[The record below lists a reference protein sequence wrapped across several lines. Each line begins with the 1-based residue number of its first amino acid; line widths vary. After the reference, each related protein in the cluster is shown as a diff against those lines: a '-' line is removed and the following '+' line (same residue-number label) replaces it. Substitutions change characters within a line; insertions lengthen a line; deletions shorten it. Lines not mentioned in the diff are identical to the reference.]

1 MIYRFVVDYTPT
13 GPAGVSSQRVCSPL
27 YGDDLSVVEEM
38 ESDEWYRKRSMDGRL
53 TFVRGDYEWI
63 MGCAFDGTFK
73 LTVQS
78 STDGGANWYPYFE
91 GTFSR
96 ANLEIDEDNKNVVLN
111 GLNEGGEYNVIENG
125 KDGEYDLM
133 KIIPDSEAKEVQGE
147 VHPALALVD
156 YRQDDISTSDVFCG
170 SYFVSSGYK
179 SDKNDWVTASAINI
193 HDTDTVIGFR
203 GKVISTDG
211 WLLCGIYAEA
221 DVKMDDSL
229 SSANGRYQG
238 VMSYRTIHYHYPSGE
253 DIDNITVKGRLV
265 CDNGCY
271 IDMDF
276 YIDEGDTYNNVYT
289 FKIYDSLD
297 NPIAT
302 ISKPWF
308 LDVFS
313 PSTIII
319 NNSSGVEKLT
329 IYFHYIRATLLTQA
343 GGNADNVLDTGDYYK
358 RMAAFDNS
366 DGGLAI
372 TITTNTVEQPNGHRL
387 VPGTG
392 EQGTMPQ
399 YFAPPDETEHWHP
412 LAEDSWQYASM
423 WYTIEPSVANGL
435 LNRTKVGT
443 FRWTRCWTLGTILD
457 RLLKKISN
465 NKVSFDQS
473 TAGSEFLYATVNP
486 LTQGEPFEY
495 LYTQKSNVMRPSNG
509 GESAARCP
517 VRLDWFLDFLKNA
530 LNCYWWLVERN
541 DGTYAFRVEHVE
553 WFRRGGSYTGHL
565 GDDDQIFDLTKI
577 KTRRNFPR
585 NGEAAKR
592 LDDQLHKYS
601 YDMSGMTEKY
611 TFSWQGDGGSD
622 AFKGNPMFFKA
633 GWVEK
638 GSSESHEV
646 DNIFADLSWLM
657 LNAGTDTASS
667 KNYDGVFV
675 FSGYRADGTLNW
687 RENARP
693 IMRYPQLSSGS
704 HIVAFY
710 DMWLTVP
717 EGDVINVMLRNT
729 DTMTDQSVTSIT
741 GTGRPQVLRLMV
753 DEMLIGGSWVLYV
766 DFGTDW
772 QQVVIH
778 RIHAL
783 TGNVYNVPNTA
794 DRLNPDNYL
803 QNGPLAWP
811 WLQCEYL
818 HYDIP
823 AQRWGYKYD
832 DLDDLDSHE
841 GGWATDGTV
850 KMRKMQDVPLLP
862 LPTRND
868 ERALEQGVKGGL
880 KGSQGRLQTGIVKSA
895 TINLGTRN
903 AELTL
908 MYDMIG

>member
-1 MIYRFVVDYTPT
+1 MIYRYVIDYTPT
-13 GPAGVSSQRVCSPL
+13 DPAGVSSQRVCSPL

-38 ESDEWYRKRSMDGRL
+38 ESGEWYRKRSMDGRL

-125 KDGEYDLM
+125 KDEDYDLM

-147 VHPALALVD
+147 VHPALAMVD
-156 YRQDDISTSDVFCG
+156 YRADSINQSDIYCDAAFSAAGYDSKHPE
-170 SYFVSSGYK
+170 SGYDEYK
-179 SDKNDWVTASAINI
+179 II
-193 HDTDTVIGFR
+193 GTDDSWALMQIACECRIV
-203 GKVISTDG
+203 
-211 WLLCGIYAEA
+211 
-221 DVKMDDSL
+221 MDDT
-229 SSANGRYQG
+229 SSVVNGLYAGIMRYN
-238 VMSYRTIHYHYPSGE
+238 SIHVHYPSGE
-253 DIDNITVKGRLV
+253 DLDETSVFGTMTNSNGCRIDVDIYNAGSPSWITFVRYRVYGSLGNNNPIITFTKPIPRINYSPSSVELESGGNKITV
-265 CDNGCY
+265 Y
-271 IDMDF
+271 
-276 YIDEGDTYNNVYT
+276 Y
-289 FKIYDSLD
+289 
-297 NPIAT
+297 
-302 ISKPWF
+302 
-308 LDVFS
+308 
-313 PSTIII
+313 
-319 NNSSGVEKLT
+319 
-329 IYFHYIRATLLTQA
+329 HYIRATLLTQD

-392 EQGTMPQ
+392 EQGTVPQ
-399 YFAPPDETEHWHP
+399 YFAPPDTEGDWHP

-423 WYTIEPSVANGL
+423 WYTIEPSEENGL
-435 LNRTKVGT
+435 LDRTKVGT

-509 GESAARCP
+509 GESAARCI

-530 LNCYWWLVERN
+530 LNCYWWLKENN

-553 WFRRGGSYTGHL
+553 WFRRGGSYTGQL
-565 GDDDQIFDLTKI
+565 DAQIDLTAI
-577 KTRRNFPR
+577 KARRNFVR
-585 NGEAAKR
+585 NGDAAKR

-633 GWVEK
+633 GWVER

-646 DNIFADLSWLM
+646 DNIFADLGWLM
-657 LNAGTDTASS
+657 LNAGTDTESS

-675 FSGYRADGTLNW
+675 FSGYRRELPSEFV
-687 RENARP
+687 ENAAP
-693 IMRYPQLSSGS
+693 VSQTVDVLIPFGDSRYE
-704 HIVAFY
+704 
-710 DMWLTVP
+710 MWLTVP
-717 EGDVINVMLRNT
+717 VGQNVRVQAVVGSQVEPIAT
-729 DTMTDQSVTSIT
+729 YS
-741 GTGRPQVLRLMV
+741 GTGEPMV
-753 DEMLIGGSWVLYV
+753 IVVTGFIVVPGTTMISI
-766 DFGTDW
+766 DFGSGYRDVT
-772 QQVVIH
+772 VNRVH
-778 RIHAL
+778 GVR
-783 TGNVYNVPNTA
+783 GNVYNVPNVA
-794 DRLNPDNYL
+794 NRLGDGYL
-803 QNGPLAWP
+803 QNGVLAWP

-818 HYDIP
+818 HYDVP

-841 GGWATDGTV
+841 DGWETDGTV

-868 ERALEQGVKGGL
+868 ERDLEKGVKGGL
-880 KGSQGRLQTGIVKSA
+880 RDSQGRLQTGIVKSA

>member
-1 MIYRFVVDYTPT
+1 MKMNMQYKFVIGYTPT
-13 GPAGVSSQRVCSPL
+13 DTAGVSSQRVCSPL

-38 ESDEWYRKRSMDGRL
+38 ESGEWYRKRSLDGRL
-53 TFVRGDYEWI
+53 TFVREDYEWI

-78 STDGGANWYPYFE
+78 STDGGVNWYPYFE

-96 ANLEIDEDNKNVVLN
+96 ANLEIDDDNKNVVLN

-125 KDGEYDLM
+125 KDEEYDLM

-156 YRQDDISTSDVFCG
+156 YNTTNIEHSDIFCG
-170 SYFVSSGYK
+170 AAITAGGYK
-179 SDKNDWVTASAINI
+179 KESGWTNVVNVQSDSSWNFLGV
-193 HDTDTVIGFR
+193 
-203 GKVISTDG
+203 
-211 WLLCGIYAEA
+211 YAEA
-221 DVKMDDSL
+221 KVTIADGQSEELKGLYSGELQYGLITEAGMTITSIKGNYIHSYL
-229 SSANGRYQG
+229 ANENDCRITFQVGL
-238 VMSYRTIHYHYPSGE
+238 VYPSNYIYVNMRVWDSDGYYVTGAMA
-253 DIDNITVKGRLV
+253 NIKENTTGYYSPGSMVFT
-265 CDNGCY
+265 
-271 IDMDF
+271 DF
-276 YIDEGDTYNNVYT
+276 GP
-289 FKIYDSLD
+289 
-297 NPIAT
+297 NPILE
-302 ISKPWF
+302 K
-308 LDVFS
+308 VE
-313 PSTIII
+313 II
-319 NNSSGVEKLT
+319 
-329 IYFHYIRATLLTQA
+329 FHYIRATLLTQD

-358 RMAAFDNS
+358 RMAAFNQ
-366 DGGLAI
+366 DGGLVIAASA
-372 TITTNTVEQPNGHRL
+372 NTVEQPNGHRL

-392 EQGTMPQ
+392 EQGTVPQ
-399 YFAPPDETEHWHP
+399 YFAPPDETGHWIP

-423 WYTIEPSVANGL
+423 WYTIEPSVENGL
-435 LNRTKVGT
+435 LDRTKVGT

-530 LNCYWWLVERN
+530 LNCYWWLKENN

-553 WFRRGGSYTGHL
+553 WFRRGGSYDGQL
-565 GDDDQIFDLTKI
+565 DGQIDLTAI
-577 KTRRNFPR
+577 KTRRNFVR

-601 YDMSGMTEKY
+601 YDMNGMTEKY
-611 TFSWQGDGGSD
+611 LFSWQGDGGSD

-646 DNIFADLSWLM
+646 DNIFADLGWLM

-675 FSGYRADGTLNW
+675 FSGYRADGMLSW

-693 IMRYPQLSSGS
+693 IRRYPRLSSGS

-710 DMWLTVP
+710 DIWLTVP
-717 EGDVINVMLRNT
+717 EGDVINVMLRDN
-729 DTMTDQSVTSIT
+729 DTMYAQSVANIT

-753 DEMLIGGSWVLYV
+753 DEMPIGGSWVLFV
-766 DFGTDW
+766 DFGADW

-811 WLQCEYL
+811 WLQCEFL

-841 GGWATDGTV
+841 DGWETDGTV
-850 KMRKMQDVPLLP
+850 KLRKMQDVPLLP

-880 KGSQGRLQTGIVKSA
+880 RDSQGQLQTGIVKSA